1 MCFLVL
7 YESKVSVMRIED
19 DGLVGVVGECR
30 KGGCDERACSKG
42 GCGRLLGME
51 CVEREGEGR
60 GLALVE
66 GSDSKQSEMNVQ
78 CEQIISTP
86 PPSTAQ
92 INTHIHV
99 STVL

>member
-1 MCFLVL
+1 
-7 YESKVSVMRIED
+7 
-19 DGLVGVVGECR
+19 
-30 KGGCDERACSKG
+30 
-42 GCGRLLGME
+42 ME

-66 GSDSKQSEMNVQ
+66 DCDSKQSEMNVQ

-86 PPSTAQ
+86 PPSIT
-92 INTHIHV
+92 NTNAHIHV